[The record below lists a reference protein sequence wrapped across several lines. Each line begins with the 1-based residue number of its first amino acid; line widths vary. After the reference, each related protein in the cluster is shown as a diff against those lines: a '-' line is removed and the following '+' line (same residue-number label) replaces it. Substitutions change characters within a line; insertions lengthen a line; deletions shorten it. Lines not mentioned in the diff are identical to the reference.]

1 MNNHNWVTGRIITL
15 YRDAEYIDIPDTV
28 LSSNDLESR
37 LMAAEEVNL
46 VITLANRCLKP
57 KQAAAIC
64 LLATGKAIN
73 HADAARQAGITKV
86 QLHRTI
92 KWLRQRIDLLSA

>member
-1 MNNHNWVTGRIITL
+1 MNNHNWVTDRINTL
-15 YRDAEYIDIPDTV
+15 YRDAEYIDIPETV
-28 LSSNDLESR
+28 LYSDDIESR
-37 LMAAEEVNL
+37 LIAAEEIDL
-46 VITLANRCLKP
+46 AITQANRCLKP

-73 HADAARQAGITKV
+73 HADAARQAGITRV
-86 QLHRTI
+86 QLHRAV